1 MSFDSTLPVN
11 NAQVVASVLRGQFNG
26 LKDLIDLLQSIN
38 AAQVDSVSV
47 VQAGDPANVTV
58 SVTGSTL
65 HFSFEIPQGAAG
77 ADGNPGADGPE
88 GPPGQEGPP
97 GGDGSVGAEGPQGPE
112 GQQGPP
118 GEVTLAQ
125 LNAEI
130 ATTSANSNAI
140 PTMDTAFTNDPPTL
154 ADMETMRAAYND
166 LVLGL
171 RRA

>member
-1 MSFDSTLPVN
+1 MAHDPNTPADHAELTG
-11 NAQVVASVLRGQFNG
+11 AMLRGKLNS
-26 LKDLIDLLQSIN
+26 LNDLIEALQSIN

-77 ADGNPGADGPE
+77 ADGSAGADGPE